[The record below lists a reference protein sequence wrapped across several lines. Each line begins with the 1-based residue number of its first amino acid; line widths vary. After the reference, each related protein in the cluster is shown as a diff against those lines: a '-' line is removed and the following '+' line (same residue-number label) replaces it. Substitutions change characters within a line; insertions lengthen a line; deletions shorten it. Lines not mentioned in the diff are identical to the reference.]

1 MKLLILLKH
10 RFELWTPPEWFA
22 QRLRQEFPDIN
33 VVHLR
38 DYERVDE
45 ELPDAEVLIGWSLR
59 GEQFLSAKKLKW
71 IHSTAAAVH
80 ALISPELAASDV
92 IVTNARSV
100 HSPVVAEHA
109 VALMFAM
116 AKRLPSA
123 MQHQRAKEWAQT
135 EIWHERPH
143 PRELAG
149 STLGMVG
156 YGAIG
161 REVAWRA
168 QALGMKVLAVRRN
181 PGTSTTET
189 RRHGEVQGKSTT
201 ETQRHREEQIKE
213 VGRGELN
220 AVLAQSD
227 FVVLA
232 PPLTPETTGML
243 GAAQFR
249 AMKKDA
255 YLINVGRGALIDE
268 AVLLKALE
276 EGEIGGAALDVF
288 AQEPLP
294 AESPLWNAPNLLI
307 TPHSAGFTDR
317 MWERH
322 YELFSENLRRYRR
335 GEPLL
340 GRVDPSAGY

>member
-1 MKLLILLKH
+1 VKLLILLKH
-10 RFELWTPPEWFA
+10 RFELWTPPDWFA
-22 QRLRQEFPDIN
+22 QRLRQEFPDID

-92 IVTNARSV
+92 VVTNARSV
-100 HSPVVAEHA
+100 HAPVVAEHA
-109 VALMFAM
+109 VALMFAL

-123 MQHQRAKEWAQT
+123 MRHQQASEWAQT
-135 EIWHERPH
+135 DIWHEQPH

-149 STLGMVG
+149 STLGMIG

-161 REVAWRA
+161 REVASHA
-168 QALGMKVLAVRRN
+168 LALGMKVMAVRRKLRAGEDA
-181 PGTSTTET
+181 PHTAGEDASATTAGGNT
-189 RRHGEVQGKSTT
+189 CATKNVVVFAASQLDQALS
-201 ETQRHREEQIKE
+201 
-213 VGRGELN
+213 
-220 AVLAQSD
+220 QSD

-232 PPLTPETTGML
+232 TPLTPATTGMI
-243 GAAQFR
+243 GAEQFR
-249 AMKKDA
+249 AMKNDA

-268 AVLLKALE
+268 AALLKVLE

-288 AQEPLP
+288 VQEPLP
-294 AESPLWNAPNLLI
+294 PDSPLWTAPNLLI
-307 TPHSAGFTDR
+307 TPHSAGFTER

-335 GEPLL
+335 GEELL

>member
-10 RFELWTPPEWFA
+10 RFELWTPPDWFA

-38 DYERVDE
+38 DYERVDD
-45 ELPDAEVLIGWSLR
+45 ELPDAEILIGWSLR
-59 GEQFLSAKKLKW
+59 GEQFLRAKKLKW

-80 ALISPELAASDV
+80 ALISPELAASDA

-100 HSPVVAEHA
+100 HAPVVAEHA

-116 AKRLPSA
+116 AKRLPLA
-123 MQHQRAKEWAQT
+123 LRHQHAKECAQT
-135 EIWHERPH
+135 EIWHEQPH

-149 STLGMVG
+149 STLGMIG

-161 REVAWRA
+161 REVARRA
-168 QALGMKVLAVRRN
+168 VALGMKVLAVRRN
-181 PGTSTTET
+181 PQEP
-189 RRHGEVQGKSTT
+189 TT
-201 ETQRHREEQIKE
+201 ETQRHGEVREFATS
-213 VGRGELN
+213 ELDH
-220 AVLAQSD
+220 VLAQSD

-232 PPLTPETTGML
+232 PPLTPETTGMI

-268 AVLLKALE
+268 AALLRALE

-288 AQEPLP
+288 VQEPLP
-294 AESPLWNAPNLLI
+294 VESPLWNAPNLLI

-322 YELFSENLRRYRR
+322 YKLFSENLRRYRR
-335 GEPLL
+335 GDPLL
-340 GRVDPSAGY
+340 GRVDPKAGY